1 MGGRRRNRFLHHT
14 DDRGGMALKDF
25 LGRKV
30 KTNTGCGKITIN
42 PYIPVSIFPTLALRG
57 DKSLFQKI
65 LVNYRIRSLYDRFL
79 LGINFA
85 LSIDVVKVNL
95 DGFDRIRRKFL
106 FHTRHM
112 TTVLDSCTG
121 YGRRGPKAEDSGIEA
136 PGVTKEQ
143 LCSIQYLRRNQRPS
157 LLTSTLRGIR
167 GTKKTPCTLPKRYK
181 AGR

>member
-1 MGGRRRNRFLHHT
+1 
-14 DDRGGMALKDF
+14 MALKDF

-136 PGVTKEQ
+136 PGATKEQ
-143 LCSIQYLRRNQRPS
+143 PCSIQYLPAQPTSFPPHQHSKSSPTRGKCS
-157 LLTSTLRGIR
+157 ASTLRR
-167 GTKKTPCTLPKRYK
+167 NPRNKKNPCTLPKRYK